1 MDEEFNDLSTDN
13 TATSFSNSP
22 DNTAASDELDA
33 PAVYD
38 TKKRTSYAI
47 AKAATIGSVA
57 LTMVAIGATLLS
69 SLTKSKPFVNVD
81 SIAYVA
87 STKTLDYHFS
97 TLDASGY
104 NVFFTVNLI
113 DRDSPIFDLDITETK
128 TYSGSINIPKEGEGL
143 WHIYYAETLEG
154 QRTELRK
161 GTFVAKF

>member
-1 MDEEFNDLSTDN
+1 MDEEFNNLSTDN

-22 DNTAASDELDA
+22 DNTATSDELDA

-47 AKAATIGSVA
+47 SKAVAVGSVA

-69 SLTKSKPFVNVD
+69 SLTKAKPFVNVD
-81 SIAYVA
+81 NIAYVA

-104 NVFFTVNLI
+104 NVFFTVTLA
-113 DRDSPIFDLDITETK
+113 DLDSPIFDLNITETK
-128 TYSGSINIPKEGEGL
+128 TYSGSIDIPQEGKGL
-143 WHIYYAETLEG
+143 WHIYYAENLEG

-161 GTFVAKF
+161 GTFEAKF